1 MLFDATDSKVY
12 FKKVNILLPRAWTT
26 STLTGAPTST

>member
-1 MLFDATDSKVY
+1 MLFDATDRYVY
-12 FKKVNILLPRAWTT
+12 LKKVNILLPRAWIT